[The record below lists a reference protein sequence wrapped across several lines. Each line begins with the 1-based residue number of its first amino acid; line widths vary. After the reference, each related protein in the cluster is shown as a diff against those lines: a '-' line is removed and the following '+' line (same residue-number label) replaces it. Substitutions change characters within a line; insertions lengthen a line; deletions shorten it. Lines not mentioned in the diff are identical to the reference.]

1 MALIVPLP
9 PPVSIQPDAL
19 KRIRRLSVPLQWVF
33 MALAGLVMAVLV
45 GAILTALFYEGPRVQ
60 VRPGGLQIFIEAEA
74 PQLVPG
80 WSTLA
85 SMPVSRKIA
94 LAGSATLMLTPAVAI
109 LWLLG
114 RLFGL
119 FRQGVVMAAANARCV
134 GLIAVWLIAY
144 AVAPTLGHLLVTA
157 AGFDDEG
164 WLRLDS
170 LQALALGLVLFVVA
184 RVLHW
189 GAEVSDDASRFV

>member
-1 MALIVPLP
+1 MNSFRPAL
-9 PPVSIQPDAL
+9 
-19 KRIRRLSVPLQWVF
+19 
-33 MALAGLVMAVLV
+33 
-45 GAILTALFYEGPRVQ
+45 
-60 VRPGGLQIFIEAEA
+60 
-74 PQLVPG
+74 
-80 WSTLA
+80 
-85 SMPVSRKIA
+85 
-94 LAGSATLMLTPAVAI
+94 
-109 LWLLG
+109 
-114 RLFGL
+114 
-119 FRQGVVMAAANARCV
+119 V